1 MSDQSNP
8 YAPPRADIDFHAGFG
23 GSGAYLRR
31 EGDLVVIPV
40 QGAVFPPRCVVC
52 NSPANHR
59 LRRKLYWHPPGYYAL
74 ICIGVLIY
82 AVVAL
87 IVRKST
93 EFEVGLCDEHSGRR
107 RTWILLGWLGVPACF
122 VGAILLAQTAP
133 ELMLLGMLV
142 AFGLMIAAIVM
153 VNFVTVRRIDGGQA
167 WIKVGR
173 RFLDSL

>member
-8 YAPPRADIDFHAGFG
+8 YAPPRADVDFNASFG
-23 GSGAYLRR
+23 GSGSYLRR

-52 NSPANHR
+52 NNPSNRR

-82 AVVAL
+82 AVVAF
-87 IVRKST
+87 IVRKNA
-93 EFEVGLCDEHSGRR
+93 EFEVGICEEHSARR

-122 VGAILLAQTAP
+122 VGAIMLAETAP

-142 AFGLMIAAIVM
+142 AFGLMIGAILM
-153 VNFVTVRRIDGGQA
+153 TQIVTVRRIDSGQA
-167 WIKVGR
+167 WLKVGR
-173 RFLDSL
+173 PFLDSL